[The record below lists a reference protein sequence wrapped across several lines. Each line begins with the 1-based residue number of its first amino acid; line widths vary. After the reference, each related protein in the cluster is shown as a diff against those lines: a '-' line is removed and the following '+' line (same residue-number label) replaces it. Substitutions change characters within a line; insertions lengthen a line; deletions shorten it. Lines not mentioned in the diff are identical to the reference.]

1 MLAKF
6 QFIYLYI
13 ILLKRD
19 RKWTTFDSNKIK
31 IKQDGEPSVI
41 VLVVYLSL
49 ARDAL
54 LTVYVYTC
62 TWKPSS
68 QGLIYN
74 KQRKKIWILETMI
87 ECIMQINPCVNVFF
101 FFFCARAFFLN
112 WLIVSSSETFVK
124 SELTSKESIYSPL
137 WL

>member
-1 MLAKF
+1 MVAKF

-31 IKQDGEPSVI
+31 MKQDGEPSVI
-41 VLVVYLSL
+41 VLVLYLSL
-49 ARDAL
+49 AREAL
-54 LTVYVYTC
+54 LTVFVYTC
-62 TWKPSS
+62 TWKPHS

-74 KQRKKIWILETMI
+74 KQGKKIWISVMMI

-101 FFFCARAFFLN
+101 FFCARAFFPN
-112 WLIVSSSETFVK
+112 WLIVSSSETLVK
-124 SELTSKESIYSPL
+124 SELTSKENIYSPL